1 MAVSVET
8 RWFLGAV
15 LLIGAAPSALAPSA
29 LAEDAAGPLPVI
41 APAAHHEVRG
51 AGTTTAAPFASGQL
65 SGDDYALDAS
75 EIYDID
81 EMPPDRGLA
90 YLRSQFASSGRREG
104 TGVD

>member
-1 MAVSVET
+1 MAVSVES

-41 APAAHHEVRG
+41 APAAHHEVPG
-51 AGTTTAAPFASGQL
+51 AAKAAAPLASGRF